1 MAASPRQTLNPIS
14 IRKEF
19 NLNSSDIQSDVVA
32 QYFNVL
38 NHISN

>member
-1 MAASPRQTLNPIS
+1 MDPIS

-19 NLNSSDIQSDVVA
+19 NLNSSDIQSDALA

-38 NHISN
+38 NPTIRY